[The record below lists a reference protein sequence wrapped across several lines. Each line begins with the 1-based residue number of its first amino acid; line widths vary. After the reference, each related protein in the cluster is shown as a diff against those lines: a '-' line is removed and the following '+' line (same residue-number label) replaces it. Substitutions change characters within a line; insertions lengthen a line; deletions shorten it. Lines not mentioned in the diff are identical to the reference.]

1 MGAGII
7 PVALHDN
14 KLHFLLG
21 KEHSNKWNDFGG
33 SANKGESFLQTAIRE
48 FNEETNGFFGS
59 PFLFNKYAKQNH
71 IMDITLDN
79 DTYKTF
85 LIKYEYDGNL
95 PIYFN
100 NNYKFMMKQFPE
112 GQLKN
117 GMYEIKEMKWFTL
130 EELQKSMGIIR
141 PFYRA
146 IIKKIID
153 SKVEILKSYNDI

>member
-7 PVALHDN
+7 LVALNDN

-33 SANKGESFLQTAIRE
+33 SANKGESFLQTALRE

-59 PFLFNKYAKQNH
+59 PFLFNKYAKHNH
-71 IMDITLDN
+71 IMGITLDTN
-79 DTYKTF
+79 TYKTF
-85 LIKYEYDGNL
+85 LIKYEYDRNL
-95 PIYFN
+95 PLYFN
-100 NNYKFMMKQFPE
+100 NNYKFMMKHFPE

-130 EELQKSMGIIR
+130 EELQKSIAIIR
-141 PFYRA
+141 PFYRE
-146 IIKKIID
+146 IIKKIMIN
-153 SKVEILKSYNDI
+153 KVEILNRFNS

>member
-7 PVALHDN
+7 LVALHDN

-33 SANKGESFLQTAIRE
+33 AANQGESFLQTALRE

-59 PFLFNKYAKQNH
+59 PFLFNKYAKNNH
-71 IMDITLDN
+71 IMGITLDS

-85 LIKYEYDGNL
+85 LIKYDYDESL
-95 PIYFN
+95 PVYFN
-100 NNYKFMMKQFPE
+100 NNYKFMMKHFPE

-130 EELQKSMGIIR
+130 EELKKSMAIIR
-141 PFYRA
+141 PFYRE
-146 IIKKIID
+146 IIKKIIN
-153 SKVEILKSYNDI
+153 SKVEILKSYK